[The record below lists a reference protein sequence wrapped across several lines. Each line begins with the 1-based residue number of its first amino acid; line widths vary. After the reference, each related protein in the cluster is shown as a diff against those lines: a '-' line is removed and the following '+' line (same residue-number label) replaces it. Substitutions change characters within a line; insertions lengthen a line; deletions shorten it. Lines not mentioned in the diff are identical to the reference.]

1 MKERIAI
8 DAAVA
13 FPALTLPWWLQLVE
27 SWMQFGVVAVTLVIV
42 IYRLRI
48 VMREYKNQR
57 ND

>member
-8 DAAVA
+8 DAVVA
-13 FPALTLPWWLQLVE
+13 FPALTLPWWLQLIE

-48 VMREYKNQR
+48 VMREWQNKF
-57 ND
+57 

>member
-1 MKERIAI
+1 MKERIAV

-13 FPALTLPWWLQLVE
+13 FPALTLPWWLELVE

-48 VMREYKNQR
+48 VMREWRGK
-57 ND
+57 